1 MNLLKSIFGFLT
13 IIMWIQLIV
22 SYISIELNKIMIHE
36 AENKIKKIKK
46 IKEKIKA
53 VRKDNQPERK
63 EKTDHVQFR

>member
-46 IKEKIKA
+46 IKEKIKLFISKVIA
-53 VRKDNQPERK
+53 NKFD
-63 EKTDHVQFR
+63 

>member
-46 IKEKIKA
+46 
-53 VRKDNQPERK
+53 
-63 EKTDHVQFR
+63 